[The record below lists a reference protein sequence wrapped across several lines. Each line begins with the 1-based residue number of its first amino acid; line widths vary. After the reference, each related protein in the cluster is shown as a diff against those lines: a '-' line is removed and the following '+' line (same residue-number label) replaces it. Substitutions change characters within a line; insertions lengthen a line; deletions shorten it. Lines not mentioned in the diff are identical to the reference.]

1 MAAFLFERRASV
13 NIYVYGDES
22 GTFDKAHNDW
32 FVFGGLIFLSKEQ
45 RDVASRMYSRAEKA
59 IRSQYPG
66 AAELKATHLSNK
78 HKGGL
83 FRSTNGMIR
92 YAIIIEQKKVHD
104 GAFSHK
110 KTSQRYLDYAYK
122 VGLKRVF
129 EKLMK
134 EGTIVAD
141 EVKDIIV
148 YFDQHLTATDGLYEL
163 REGMEQEFKHGTV
176 NFRCNTFHKPIFPN
190 MGSLELMY
198 KDSRSSLLIRASDI
212 VSNRAFNY
220 ARSGNILGFR
230 DKAVIVLFP

>member
-1 MAAFLFERRASV
+1 M

-45 RDVASRMYSRAEKA
+45 RDVASRKYSRAEKA

-66 AAELKATHLSNK
+66 AGELKATRLSNK

-92 YAIIIEQKKVHD
+92 YAIVIDQRIVND

-129 EKLMK
+129 EQLMRS
-134 EGTIVAD
+134 GVISAN
-141 EVKDIIV
+141 EVEDVIV

-176 NFRCNTFHKPIFPN
+176 NFRYNTFHKPIFPN
-190 MGSLELMY
+190 MRSIELMY
-198 KDSRSSLLIRASDI
+198 KDSRSSLLVRASDI
-212 VSNRAFNY
+212 VANKAFNY
-220 ARSGNILGFR
+220 ARSGGILNFR
-230 DKAVIVLFP
+230 DKAIVVMFP

>member
-1 MAAFLFERRASV
+1 M
-13 NIYVYGDES
+13 
-22 GTFDKAHNDW
+22 
-32 FVFGGLIFLSKEQ
+32 
-45 RDVASRMYSRAEKA
+45 ASRVYSRAEKA
-59 IRSQYPG
+59 IRSQYHG
-66 AAELKATHLSNK
+66 TGELKATRLSNK

-92 YAIIIEQKKVHD
+92 YAIIIDQRMVNS

-129 EKLMK
+129 KKLMTD
-134 EGTIVAD
+134 GMIIAG

-212 VSNRAFNY
+212 VANRAFNY
-220 ARSGNILGFR
+220 ARSGNILSFR
-230 DKAVIVLFP
+230 DKAIVVMFP